1 MKKLITFILSIVLV
15 LCVGFSFTAC
25 GGGDDGHTAHSFVN
39 EKATAEYLKSAATC
53 TEGAVYYKS
62 CSCGKIGEETFVLG
76 EPIPCS
82 KTNNTDS
89 KYLKAAGN
97 CTTQSEYYVS
107 CSMCGKKFDETFFD
121 GDTGHN
127 YVDGVCT
134 VCSQPKP
141 HEHTFS
147 TEWTHN
153 EYEHWHEA
161 TCEHTE
167 ETSGTGSHTFSNGE
181 CSVCHRPAIHEH
193 TYETTW
199 STTTRYHYYASTCEH
214 RDVTKDKE
222 EHNYVK
228 GICSVCN
235 HNLALECQY
244 ELNSDNESYTLTSFG
259 YSIGSLDGTFELT
272 IPSEYEG
279 KPVTAIGYEAFRY
292 IDRLTSVII
301 PEGVVTI
308 GGAAFSYCEEL
319 VSVTIPESVTSIG
332 DSAFWQC
339 RKLESVNIKSAAS
352 WCNIDFSVTDS
363 NPLANGAKLYIDGEF
378 TTEFVIPEGI
388 TEINSDIFY
397 GYSYLT
403 KVTIPSTVEK
413 ICTRAFYGCTNL
425 MSITIPENVSRI
437 EDHAFGDCHRL
448 VEVYDLSTELSIKKN
463 SSQNGEVADNAIVV
477 HTSKDAPSLISTSN
491 DGYQF
496 VSSEGTDY
504 LVNYKGNL
512 AEITLP
518 EASSFVRPYE
528 IYRYAFYGN
537 STITDVTIPNSVV
550 KIGIGAFMNCVKLEN
565 VVIGTGVTAINSK
578 AFKGCAELTS
588 VSIPANVISIGGS
601 SFENCIKLET
611 VTIANGTE
619 EILAQAFK
627 GCVKLVS
634 ISLPSSI
641 NHIGQDGFYGCTLLE
656 SIVLPTDGFN
666 LESNVFNNTAY
677 YNNQANWQGGAL
689 YIGNHLIKVNT
700 DVAGAFTVKDGTVTI
715 ASYAFANCTQIT
727 EITIPQSMKYVC
739 YYAFGNC
746 TGITKATMP
755 TSAISALRESP
766 ITVAIINGGDSL
778 YYNVFDR
785 YTKLTTVTIPESVTV
800 IDGGA
805 FINCGQ
811 LATINLPSALVSIE
825 ADAFY
830 DTAFYKNEANWD
842 SDGVLYLGTYL
853 IKAKKTLSGDYTVKA
868 GTTVIAEDSFYNC
881 AITGITICDSV
892 KTVGLYAFENCDSL
906 VSAHIGA
913 GVTLLE
919 FAFASCDSLAS
930 VTFANGEGW
939 YYINEQDN
947 EISHTFGSDAAANA
961 EFVNYNRKLM
971 RRESNQ

>member
-25 GGGDDGHTAHSFVN
+25 GGGGDDGHTAHSFVN

-147 TEWTHN
+147 SEWTHN

-161 TCEHTE
+161 ACEHTDE
-167 ETSGTGSHTFSNGE
+167 VSGTASHTFSNGA
-181 CSVCHRPAIHEH
+181 CTVCGRPEHHEH
-193 TYETTW
+193 TFETTW
-199 STTTRYHYYASTCEH
+199 TTTIRFHYYESTCEH
-214 RDVTKDKE
+214 RDVTKDE
-222 EHNYVK
+222 AEHNYVN
-228 GICSVCN
+228 GICTVCN
-235 HNLALECQY
+235 YNLALSCQY
-244 ELNSDNESYTLTSFG
+244 RLNPDNESYTLYAIGNDFG
-259 YSIGSLDGTFELT
+259 VLNGDFELN
-272 IPSEYEG
+272 IPAEYEG
-279 KPVTAIGYEAFRY
+279 KPVTAIGSEAFRY
-292 IDRLTSVII
+292 ISSLTKVVI
-301 PEGVVTI
+301 PEGVTSI
-308 GGAAFSYCEEL
+308 GDAAFENCEGL
-319 VSVTIPESVTSIG
+319 VSVTIPASVTSIG
-332 DSAFWQC
+332 TSSFLGC
-339 RKLESVNIKSAAS
+339 KKLEKVNIKSEAS
-352 WCNIDFSVTDS
+352 WCNIDFGFSHA
-363 NPLANGAKLYIDGEF
+363 NPLETGAMLYMDGQPK
-378 TTEFVIPEGI
+378 TDFVIPDGVETI
-388 TEINSDIFY
+388 KRHAFY
-397 GYSYLT
+397 EYKHLT
-403 KVTIPSTVEK
+403 SITIPSSVTSIGES
-413 ICTRAFYGCTNL
+413 AFYGCVEL
-425 MSITIPENVSRI
+425 LSVTIPENVTSI
-437 EDHAFGDCHRL
+437 GDYAFYDCRRL
-448 VEVYDLSTELSIKKN
+448 VEVYDFSTALTIEKN
-463 SSQNGEVADNAIVV
+463 SYNGYVGWYTYSI
-477 HTSKDAPSLISTSN
+477 HTVKGAPSNISTSS
-491 DGYQF
+491 DGFQF
-496 VSSEGTDY
+496 IFTESGDY
-504 LVNYKGNL
+504 LINYRGTL
-512 AEITLP
+512 SEVTLP
-518 EASSFVRPYE
+518 NTSSLSHPYE
-528 IYRYAFYGN
+528 INQYAFYDKDFV
-537 STITDVTIPNSVV
+537 TKVTIPDSVT
-550 KIGIGAFMNCVKLEN
+550 KIGSGAFKDCDKLES
-565 VVIGTGVTAINSK
+565 VTIGTGVTEINSMAFEDCVSLK
-578 AFKGCAELTS
+578 SIAIPQNVKNIRHSAFKNCSKLAS
-588 VSIPANVISIGGS
+588 V
-601 SFENCIKLET
+601 T
-611 VTIANGTE
+611 VANGVE
-619 EILAQAFK
+619 GIESNVFE
-627 GCVKLVS
+627 GCVSLTS
-634 ISLPSSI
+634 ISLPASVTA
-641 NHIGQDGFYGCTLLE
+641 IGTSAFSGCTLLAE
-656 SIVLPTDGFN
+656 VTFSDSAINIEGNILT
-666 LESNVFNNTAY
+666 NTAY
-677 YNNQANWQGGAL
+677 YNNQENWQGGAL
-689 YIGNHLIKVNT
+689 YVGKHIIKVNT
-700 DVAGAFTVKDGTVTI
+700 DVAGAFTVKDGTLSI
-715 ASYAFANCTQIT
+715 AAYAFANCNKIT
-727 EITIPQSMKYVC
+727 TITIPSTVKKVGN
-739 YYAFGNC
+739 YAFTGC
-746 TGITKATMP
+746 TGITTATMP
-755 TSAISALRESP
+755 TSVISALRESP

-778 YYNVFDR
+778 YHNVFDR

-853 IKAKKTLSGDYTVKA
+853 IKAKNTLSGDYTVKA

-892 KTVGLYAFENCDSL
+892 KTVGLYAFENCGSL